1 MAEDIQWT
9 RTHCAR
15 MDHGGCALLAGVK
28 DNRIAKLKGD
38 PDGFLN
44 KGYICPKGLAS
55 PDKLHHPDRLIHP
68 LRRRGKRGEGE
79 WDRISWSEAIDEISR
94 RFLEI
99 RQASGARAVA
109 FCQGMPKGLEHF
121 VLIRLANIFGSPN
134 VVAVQDVCHAPRE
147 VSGMHTCGFYP
158 VVDFHHQSDLVVLW
172 ASNVTKTNEEGVV
185 GSLLM
190 DQLKNGAHL
199 MVVDSR
205 KSALAEKAECWLQPR
220 PGSDHALA
228 LAFLNVVIEEG
239 LYDREFVER
248 WTHGFEEM
256 ANHVRGYSPERVAEV
271 TWVPPDLIRKA
282 ARFYAASHPAA
293 IQWGNPLE
301 QQENNFHTARGLVA
315 LMAVCGNLDVPGGNI
330 QASEPPIL
338 GLGKFVRADVIPSK
352 RKEMIHAHHH
362 CIPRLMTVPPA
373 HFRRAILEGFPYPV
387 RGAYMQCTNPL
398 LTWADS
404 RKTYDALRKLDF
416 LAVSELFMTPT
427 AELADIVLPAATHFE
442 FNDLGHYGLGHGI
455 VLARP
460 KIVDPPPECWSDL
473 KILNEL
479 GKSISSTEYWY
490 ENEDAFLEAVLEPSG
505 LCWEEFREQGFLK
518 GEENFKKYET
528 KGFRTPTGKV
538 ELVLSTAEK
547 FGLRPLPVAEILQE
561 NKDTDYPLVLTSAKS
576 PNYLHSSYRWV
587 EGLRRR
593 EPEPVTRIHPDT
605 AAANGIEEEME
616 VEIETAHGKIVQKAR
631 FDREIDPRV
640 VYASYGWWFPEDEKG
655 DGSAWK
661 KANFNMLTTVDTLG
675 REFGTPNLKGIPC
688 RIRRFSGGEWG
699 EKKG

>member
-1 MAEDIQWT
+1 MAENIRWT
-9 RTHCAR
+9 KTHCAR
-15 MDHGGCALLAGVK
+15 MDHGGCALLLGVK
-28 DNRIAKLKGD
+28 ENRILKVKGD
-38 PDGFLN
+38 PEGFLN
-44 KGYICPKGLAS
+44 RGYICSKGLIS
-55 PDKLHHPDRLIHP
+55 HEKLQHPDRLRHP
-68 LRRRGKRGEGE
+68 LKRKGKPGEGE
-79 WDRISWSEAIDEISR
+79 WERISWPEAIDEISR
-94 RFLEI
+94 KFLEI
-99 RQASGARAVA
+99 REASGARAVA

-134 VVAVQDVCHAPRE
+134 VVAAQDVCHAPRE

-172 ASNVTKTNEEGVV
+172 ASNVLRTNEEGVV

-190 DQLKNGAHL
+190 NQVKNGAQI

-205 KSALAEKAECWLQPR
+205 KTALAEKARYWLQPK

-228 LAFLNVVIEEG
+228 LAFLHVIIEEK
-239 LYDREFVER
+239 LYDEAFVEE
-248 WTHGFEEM
+248 WTSGFQEL
-256 ANHVRGYSPERVAEV
+256 ATHVKQYGPERMADI

-282 ARFYAASHPAA
+282 ARYYAASHPAA

-301 QQENNFHTARGLVA
+301 QQENNFHTARALVA
-315 LMAVCGNLDVPGGNI
+315 LMAICGNLDVPGGNI
-330 QASEPPIL
+330 QANEPPVL
-338 GLGKFVRADVIPSK
+338 GLGRFVRADLVPDK
-352 RKEMIHAHHH
+352 RKEMIHAYHHT
-362 CIPRLMTVPPA
+362 IPRLMTVPPA
-373 HFRRAILEGFPYPV
+373 YFRQAVLEEIPYPV

-404 RKTYDALRKLDF
+404 RKTYDAFKRLDF

-427 AELADIVLPAATHFE
+427 AALADIVLPAATHFE

-455 VLARP
+455 ILARP
-460 KIVDPPPECWSDL
+460 KIVDPPPECWSDI
-473 KILNEL
+473 KILNAL
-479 GKSISSTEYWY
+479 GKSMTAPEFWY
-490 ENEDAFLEAVLEPSG
+490 EDEDAFLEAVLEPSG
-505 LCWEEFREQGFLK
+505 LCWKEFREQGFLK
-518 GEENFKKYET
+518 GEENFRKYEP

-538 ELVLSTAEK
+538 ELVLSTAGK
-547 FGLRPLPVAEILQE
+547 FDLPPLPMAEILQQ

-605 AAANGIEEEME
+605 AAANGIADGTE
-616 VEIETAHGKIVQKAR
+616 VEIETAHGKIVQKAHLTR
-631 FDREIDPRV
+631 DIHPKV

-655 DGSAWK
+655 SGFGWE

-688 RIRRFSGGEWG
+688 RIRRISDG
-699 EKKG
+699 